1 MGTLNKRA
9 DFRIDRMVAANEAHE
24 ASVAIVADL
33 RKTSQ
38 VAGWHEK
45 HRRAVGGKTMGEKA
59 EREAAG
65 EVVMADVATKR
76 LRAARMKERMAMDD
90 ARWEAELNAVGLTV
104 AKERS

>member
-1 MGTLNKRA
+1 
-9 DFRIDRMVAANEAHE
+9 
-24 ASVAIVADL
+24 
-33 RKTSQ
+33 
-38 VAGWHEK
+38 
-45 HRRAVGGKTMGEKA
+45 MGEKA

-104 AKERS
+104 AKEWS